1 MFKFFQILDLGIAA
15 VNKNIAVIGI
25 AAGTLLAF
33 INVVLRYCFNSGFSW
48 AGEATNYLF
57 IWSAFFGAA
66 YGFNRGIH
74 VSVTILIEKIH
85 PLIAK
90 TCFIFSSVVSTAF
103 LLFLAYYGF
112 EYLLVLHE
120 LEFMSVDLGVPQ
132 WVPMLVLPI
141 AFFLAAYRSGEK
153 IIQVAKTPAKT
164 IGKAEVEELV
174 SEAVQRD

>member
-1 MFKFFQILDLGIAA
+1 MYKFFEILDLGIAA
-15 VNKNIAVIGI
+15 INKNIAVLGI
-25 AAGTLLAF
+25 IAGTLLAF
-33 INVVLRYCFNSGFSW
+33 INVVMRYCFNSGFSW

-74 VSVTILIEKIH
+74 ISVTILIEKFN

-90 TCFIFSSVVSTAF
+90 FCFIFSSIVSTAF
-103 LLFLAYYGF
+103 LLFLAYYGL

-120 LEFMSVDLGVPQ
+120 LDFMSVDLDMPQ
-132 WVPMLVLPI
+132 WIPMLVLPV
-141 AFFLAAYRSGEK
+141 AFLLAAYRSGEK
-153 IIQVAKTPAKT
+153 VIQLSRTPASKL
-164 IGKAEVEELV
+164 GKSEVEELV